1 MKCCIMQSF
10 GISIS
15 FVFHNT
21 ICKLSYFC
29 ISIFCK
35 STSYCVNLHL
45 SSVPIYDRCHWGHC
59 KKLWYLN
66 STTHQTFI
74 YSLSP
79 PLYGSLSHEI
89 STSISCIWN
98 KCPFMHFWQWP
109 VTYTLKTAFMIYI
122 TKEKSFFVCL
132 IVKTNHEI
140 PNLSKK
146 SLHISYVIIWTP
158 IFATWVLI
166 FLYFLWN
173 KIQIVNYVH

>member
-1 MKCCIMQSF
+1 MKKRLHRLYRLIECF
-10 GISIS
+10 YERWHNGIIRNSIS
-15 FVFHNT
+15 RYHVW
-21 ICKLSYFC
+21 IVILFC
-29 ISIFCK
+29 IKIFHK

-140 PNLSKK
+140 SNRSKK
-146 SLHISYVIIWTP
+146 SLHIFYVI
-158 IFATWVLI
+158 TWSPS
-166 FLYFLWN
+166 FLPHGF
-173 KIQIVNYVH
+173 